1 MLDEIKKK
9 LFLERVKLLTLN
21 GLVTGQIVPF
31 DEEFYER
38 LSHTYICG
46 LPISFHIKYLAPVLG
61 QLGNCYD
68 RSLYM
73 FLALEESILVRADR
87 KDLKLKFGEGYAGHG
102 WVEIEEYV
110 YDPTTQARYN
120 KTLYYKIF
128 EPTHIMRCTREE
140 YCKIEHNKEFLT
152 DVCMT
157 TIEDFLPKGRKHS
170 DLIIIP
176 LVKAVTQM
184 QDKTEFLEKLDE
196 YLKQIEF
203 DEKTF
208 LHVEIGPE
216 LHKHMK

>member
-73 FLALEESILVRADR
+73 FLALEESILVREDMQVMVG
-87 KDLKLKFGEGYAGHG
+87 LK
-102 WVEIEEYV
+102 
-110 YDPTTQARYN
+110 
-120 KTLYYKIF
+120 
-128 EPTHIMRCTREE
+128 
-140 YCKIEHNKEFLT
+140 
-152 DVCMT
+152 
-157 TIEDFLPKGRKHS
+157 
-170 DLIIIP
+170 
-176 LVKAVTQM
+176 
-184 QDKTEFLEKLDE
+184 
-196 YLKQIEF
+196 
-203 DEKTF
+203 
-208 LHVEIGPE
+208 
-216 LHKHMK
+216 